1 MYNKA
6 KLLIKIIKILKT
18 SHRLYARAEREHD
31 DELLNFLDDI
41 FEIAEDGIKEM
52 IH

>member
-6 KLLIKIIKILKT
+6 KLFIKIVKLLRR

-31 DELLNFLDDI
+31 DELLNFLDEI
-41 FEIAEDGIKEM
+41 FEIAEDSLKELK
-52 IH
+52 